1 MEAKDFYM
9 MSLEDRMEFLKD
21 RIMYIRE
28 FEEWNSN
35 PIQ

>member
-21 RIMYIRE
+21 RIITFYFSVFI
-28 FEEWNSN
+28 
-35 PIQ
+35 